1 VRYPAFVAEM
11 GQPANRPKLYFG
23 VWSGF
28 AIVIG
33 FALLFGAAA
42 ATDVVAWR
50 WSFLALI
57 SLKLLTNC
65 VHWWSLT
72 QGRWVLETAGLNTFT
87 DMLVMTAA
95 IYVTGGPLSPLFP
108 IYVIEITVLALL
120 SNLGVTLL
128 ALAIILVQYATML
141 VLVAT
146 GLLPPQPALLLTDGV
161 PAGGQVLVLLGYA
174 VIVVG
179 LPAGFTTATLRLL
192 RSKERALESR
202 TRQLIEAGQQRTQ
215 FMAAMTHELRTP
227 VHGVQGLADLV
238 ASGVYGPVSD
248 RQREALGS
256 IKRSAQQLLGLV
268 DDVLLLAKA
277 EADRLRPR
285 PGPVELAELITQVV
299 ASATWMIGTKQLVVT
314 TDLEAPLPAV
324 QSDGRLLGHVL
335 LNLLSNAVKFTP
347 EHGAITV
354 RARTDGDHVEL
365 AVIDTGIGIAPDRI
379 AAIFEPF
386 VQGEGGDDRRY
397 GGAGLGL
404 ALVRRICAALVI
416 EVDARSEAGAGATFT
431 LRVPRAW
438 RGAAR
443 SDDGAGDAADGA
455 ALS

>member
-1 VRYPAFVAEM
+1 
-11 GQPANRPKLYFG
+11 
-23 VWSGF
+23 
-28 AIVIG
+28 
-33 FALLFGAAA
+33 
-42 ATDVVAWR
+42 
-50 WSFLALI
+50 
-57 SLKLLTNC
+57 
-65 VHWWSLT
+65 
-72 QGRWVLETAGLNTFT
+72 
-87 DMLVMTAA
+87 
-95 IYVTGGPLSPLFP
+95 
-108 IYVIEITVLALL
+108 
-120 SNLGVTLL
+120 
-128 ALAIILVQYATML
+128 
-141 VLVAT
+141 
-146 GLLPPQPALLLTDGV
+146 
-161 PAGGQVLVLLGYA
+161 
-174 VIVVG
+174 
-179 LPAGFTTATLRLL
+179 
-192 RSKERALESR
+192 
-202 TRQLIEAGQQRTQ
+202 
-215 FMAAMTHELRTP
+215 
-227 VHGVQGLADLV
+227 
-238 ASGVYGPVSD
+238 
-248 RQREALGS
+248 
-256 IKRSAQQLLGLV
+256 
-268 DDVLLLAKA
+268 
-277 EADRLRPR
+277 
-285 PGPVELAELITQVV
+285 
-299 ASATWMIGTKQLVVT
+299 MIGTKQLVVT